1 MLRIK
6 IFLFNK
12 EIIIKIW
19 FIIYSII
26 FNKTFLIFD
35 SIDNLY
41 IWNKNC

>member
-6 IFLFNK
+6 IFLFNR

-41 IWNKNC
+41 TWNKNC